1 MTDDRNKDQWDDLPL
16 PMLEA
21 LASQRHIGLMHGAD
35 GIAEVTGSCGDS
47 MLVQIKVTGGA
58 ISEVSSLVRGCIY
71 TTACATALGD
81 LARGLNLDEAVM
93 LEPEELSRALG
104 GLPDD
109 HMHCARLA
117 LNALGEAILY
127 WHAASGAGAT

>member
-1 MTDDRNKDQWDDLPL
+1 MSHTDKDSFDDLPL
-16 PMLEA
+16 PLLEA
-21 LASQRHIGLMHGAD
+21 LASQRHIGVMPGAD
-35 GIAEVTGSCGDS
+35 GLAEVTGSCGDS
-47 MLVQIKVTGGA
+47 MLVQIRMADGF
-58 ISEVSSLVRGCIY
+58 ISEVSSLVRGCVY

-81 LARGLNLDEAVM
+81 LAQGISPDEAVM
-93 LEPEELSRALG
+93 LEPEDLAQALG

-127 WHAASGAGAT
+127 WHIASGNRG